1 MKSFNYN
8 QGLPVNPIV
17 QVVGVLFAV
26 IIAIAAVFVGAVVLS
41 LFVGFAII
49 SWLVLMVRVWW
60 LRRRL
65 RPVDSQSRESGSG
78 EIVGVEY
85 TVLDERSMNH
95 RDKQDST

>member
-1 MKSFNYN
+1 MKPYNYN
-8 QGLPVNPIV
+8 RGLPGNPIV

-26 IIAIAAVFVGAVVLS
+26 IIAVAAVFVGAVVLS

-60 LRRRL
+60 LRRHSRSAD
-65 RPVDSQSRESGSG
+65 VQNRESGSG